1 MVVIIFIVILGAS
14 IAFSQVIY
22 PWMKEGFVKLDT
34 AEIIGG
40 QDNFKTLTENIDL
53 CIASQK
59 TNCLCDGL
67 MNYPGTFSSKTK
79 LYFGWILQ

>member
-1 MVVIIFIVILGAS
+1 MTSEITSNTTKGIMMVVIIFIVILGAS

-40 QDNFKTLTENIDL
+40 QDNFKTLTTSSVGI
-53 CIASQK
+53 IA
-59 TNCLCDGL
+59 
-67 MNYPGTFSSKTK
+67 
-79 LYFGWILQ
+79 